1 MDLSLHQ
8 AIKII
13 IVLIIAIIL
22 IGGATQLSTNKQSN
36 VKVQHMTEATKDT
49 TSDINK
55 IKDSFY
61 R

>member
-13 IVLIIAIIL
+13 IVLIIAVIL

-36 VKVQHMTEATKDT
+36 VKVQHMTEDTKDT

-55 IKDSFY
+55 IKNSFY

>member
-8 AIKII
+8 AIKVI
-13 IVLIIAIIL
+13 IVLIVAVIL

-36 VKVQHMTEATKDT
+36 VKVQHMTEETKDT
-49 TSDINK
+49 VNDINTV
-55 IKDSFY
+55 KDSFY